1 MAPVTP
7 LPAATLLLVRQ
18 KKALEVYLTRRHPG
32 LNFLAGHF
40 VFPGGRRDQ
49 SDFSKP
55 ALARMF
61 SQDIDARADEV
72 DSQEPR
78 PEKLGYYAAAIRE
91 AFEEAGVL
99 IACEKNGKPFTP
111 DAKMKKLL
119 EKIRPQ
125 IHSGKMSFVEMLCEL
140 DLYFD
145 LDRLF
150 WFAHWITPEFS
161 PKRFDTQFFL
171 AEIPK
176 GQSPKGFAEEVDQEL
191 WIAPKK
197 AIERWACA
205 DLLMIPPTVA
215 SLQQLSQ
222 FETFRDAVKNRISKQ
237 SC

>member
-1 MAPVTP
+1 LAPVTP

-18 KKALEVYLTRRHPG
+18 KKTLEVYLTRRHPG

-40 VFPGGRRDQ
+40 VFPGGRRDK
-49 SDFSKP
+49 SDFSKA
-55 ALARMF
+55 ALARML
-61 SQDIDARADEV
+61 SRDIDARADEV
-72 DSQEPR
+72 DSQEPSA
-78 PEKLGYYAAAIRE
+78 EKLGYYAAAIRE

-99 IACEKNGKPFTP
+99 IACAKSGKPFTP

-119 EKIRPQ
+119 AKIRPG
-125 IHSGKMSFVEMLCEL
+125 IHDGKMSFVEMLCEL

-176 GQSPKGFAEEVDQEL
+176 GQSPKGFAEEVDKEL

-197 AIERWACA
+197 AVERWACA

-222 FETFRDAVKNRISKQ
+222 YKNFKQAVFSARRHQ
-237 SC
+237 E